1 MIVGKRMAEMHQLSA
16 HCRVCGGRLERSRR
30 RNPKYSCLSYQEAL
44 ETTFGLVVKLD
55 FPAIHPAYFCNSCC
69 ATTRKKKAAVSKG
82 VLYRHSI
89 TLFNWTEHI
98 IDDCTVSIEQ
108 NRFTKSC
115 IHYRYAS
122 ILRVLPCLLAKRR
135 QAKIEA
141 DLVRAV

>member
-1 MIVGKRMAEMHQLSA
+1 MAEMHQLSA

-55 FPAIHPAYFCNSCC
+55 SPAIHPAYFCNSCC
-69 ATTRKKKAAVSKG
+69 AATRKKKAAVSKG

-98 IDDCTVSIEQ
+98 IADCTVSIEQ
-108 NRFTKSC
+108 NRFTKSS
-115 IHYRYAS
+115 IHYVCKHIEGTAMPAGKKKASKNRGRYS
-122 ILRVLPCLLAKRR
+122 ESSV
-135 QAKIEA
+135 
-141 DLVRAV
+141 